1 MAQKIRGK
9 VRDTMARPVSVKL
22 RPATIAQLKRKA
34 KAEKTT
40 AHALMREAI
49 LAVVAA

>member
-1 MAQKIRGK
+1 MAVKISGK
-9 VRDTMARPVSVKL
+9 VSKAGPRTVSVKL

-40 AHALMREAI
+40 AHALMRDAI